1 MSVGEHHVFLIE
13 SVSCALMDPAMTH
26 CSAQQFHFGNSTG
39 DSVSA
44 FPKILLE
51 ENGY

>member
-1 MSVGEHHVFLIE
+1 MSDGERHVFLTE
-13 SVSCALMDPAMTH
+13 SVSCALMDPAVIH
-26 CSAQQFHFGNSTG
+26 CSAWQFHFGNSTG
-39 DSVSA
+39 DRVSA